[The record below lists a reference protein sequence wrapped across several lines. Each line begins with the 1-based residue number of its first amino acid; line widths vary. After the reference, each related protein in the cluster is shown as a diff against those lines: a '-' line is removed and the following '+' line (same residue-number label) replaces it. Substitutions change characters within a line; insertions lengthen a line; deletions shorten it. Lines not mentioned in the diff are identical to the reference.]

1 MTKINKPIGLIKY
14 ASEATIAENQPFII
28 TARLKAY
35 IVVLVILLTA
45 FIAILFTR
53 SSVELKVIKAAGQLY
68 IETPDGKISNMYNFM
83 LINKS
88 HKHYDS
94 LEMKLDGDGV
104 IELVNGHKYISLKK
118 EGSIK
123 STLFI
128 KIPANKIMKRKQA
141 IKVNLY
147 HRGQLIEVEKT
158 NFLGPVF

>member
-1 MTKINKPIGLIKY
+1 
-14 ASEATIAENQPFII
+14 
-28 TARLKAY
+28 
-35 IVVLVILLTA
+35 
-45 FIAILFTR
+45 
-53 SSVELKVIKAAGQLY
+53 
-68 IETPDGKISNMYNFM
+68 M

-88 HKHYDS
+88 HNQYDS

-128 KIPANKIMKRKQA
+128 KIPANKIMKRKQT

-158 NFLGPVF
+158 NFLGPVFN